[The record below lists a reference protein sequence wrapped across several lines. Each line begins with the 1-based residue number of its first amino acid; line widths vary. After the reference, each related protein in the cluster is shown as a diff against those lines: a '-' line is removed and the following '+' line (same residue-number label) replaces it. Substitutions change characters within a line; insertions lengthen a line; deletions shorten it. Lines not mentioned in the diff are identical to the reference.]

1 MNILSLSIFQR
12 IFVFIHISTDFSL
25 ILFLWIKSGAK
36 LLIFARFT

>member
-1 MNILSLSIFQR
+1 MNEY
-12 IFVFIHISTDFSL
+12 FVFIHIATDFSL